1 MQHDCNHKVR
11 MPSCW
16 NTKNIYIYIF
26 FYSITVMFIFL
37 LRVDPTSI
45 LEKIFNLWDLW
56 SLFVNV
62 GNSEGPASS
71 GCCGV
76 NQCFRLRVLSSLV
89 GSICSEVVPLLKA
102 VTVFASSRP
111 QSRGQVGPES
121 SLVTVTAHAT
131 STLPKSKF

>member
-1 MQHDCNHKVR
+1 MEHDCNHKMR

-16 NTKNIYIYIF
+16 NTKNIFLFYF

-37 LRVDPTSI
+37 LRVEPASI

-56 SLFVNV
+56 SLFVNL

-76 NQCFRLRVLSSLV
+76 NQCFRLSVLYSLV
-89 GSICSEVVPLLKA
+89 GSRYSEVVPLLKA
-102 VTVFASSRP
+102 VSSVCFQQTTEPGTGRAWVLFGHCYSP
-111 QSRGQVGPES
+111 RNK
-121 SLVTVTAHAT
+121 HT
-131 STLPKSKF
+131 SKE